1 MKDEHIIAKLDAA
14 PLGSFDESELASM
27 RSHADTCA
35 KCERAFEAAR
45 VSSLMLKA
53 GAAEAFEPS
62 PFFQTRVL
70 AALRE
75 RQSAA
80 IEFWSLGRLWRSAGV
95 LFSTMAATTAALAA
109 LTFIVPQQSQQDV
122 AQTGRAYSAEDVILG
137 QSSQA
142 DDQMSYGQVINTL
155 YATDDSAER

>member
-1 MKDEHIIAKLDAA
+1 MKDEHIIAKLDGS
-14 PLGSFDESELASM
+14 PLGAMSEGELAAM
-27 RSHADTCA
+27 GSHAETCA
-35 KCERAFEAAR
+35 ACARALEAAR

-53 GAAEAFEPS
+53 RAAEGFEPS

-75 RQSAA
+75 RQASV
-80 IEFWSLGRLWRSAGV
+80 EFWSLGRLWKSAGA

-109 LTFIVPQQSQQDV
+109 LTFIAPQQSQEV
-122 AQTGRAYSAEDVILG
+122 ATASRPYTAEDVILD
-137 QSSQA
+137 QSNQT

-155 YATDDSAER
+155 YATDDSTER

>member
-1 MKDEHIIAKLDAA
+1 MKDEHIIAKLDGS
-14 PLGSFDESELASM
+14 PLGAMSEGELAAIG
-27 RSHADTCA
+27 SHAETCA
-35 KCERAFEAAR
+35 ECARALEAAR

-53 GAAEAFEPS
+53 RAAEGFEPS

-75 RQSAA
+75 RQSV
-80 IEFWSLGRLWRSAGV
+80 ESWSLGRLWKSVGV

-109 LTFIVPQQSQQDV
+109 LTFIAPQQSQEV
-122 AQTGRAYSAEDVILG
+122 ATASRPYTAEDVILD
-137 QSSQA
+137 QSNQA

-155 YATDDSAER
+155 YATDDSTER

>member
-1 MKDEHIIAKLDAA
+1 MKDEHIIAKLDGS
-14 PLGSFDESELASM
+14 PLGAMSEGELAAIG
-27 RSHADTCA
+27 SHAETCA
-35 KCERAFEAAR
+35 ECARALEAAR

-53 GAAEAFEPS
+53 RAAEGFEPS

-75 RQSAA
+75 RQSV
-80 IEFWSLGRLWRSAGV
+80 ESWSLGRLWKSVGV

-109 LTFIVPQQSQQDV
+109 LTFIAPQQSQEV
-122 AQTGRAYSAEDVILG
+122 ATASRPYTAEDVILD
-137 QSSQA
+137 QSNQA

-155 YATDDSAER
+155 YATDDSTE